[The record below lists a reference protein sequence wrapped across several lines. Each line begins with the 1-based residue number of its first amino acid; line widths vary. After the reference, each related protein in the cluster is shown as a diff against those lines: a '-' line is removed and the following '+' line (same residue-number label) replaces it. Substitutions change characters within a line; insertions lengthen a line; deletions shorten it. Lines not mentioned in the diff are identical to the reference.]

1 MNKKEDIIK
10 LIKELKIPEF
20 EENPEL
26 LKKTIDSIEQYSNE
40 TAEKDLSRFKE
51 IANERIRN
59 IDGVPSPLSKEDSAI
74 FDKKLVEVKSKIA
87 RIEEKIALGKESI
100 KKQIKKETD
109 HFSLDI
115 SKNKSFQIAAKNIF
129 GEKKKE
135 ISHEDYL
142 RLLEI
147 RNENSKEEKESFIK
161 FGEK

>member
-1 MNKKEDIIK
+1 MKKREDIIK

-26 LKKTIDSIEQYSNE
+26 LKKTIESIEQYSNE
-40 TAEKDLSRFKE
+40 TAEKDISRFKE

-59 IDGVPSPLSKEDSAI
+59 IDGVPSPLSKADSAI

-87 RIEEKIALGKESI
+87 RIEEKISLAKESI
-100 KKQIKKETD
+100 KEQIANEPN

-142 RLLEI
+142 KLLEI